1 MGRRLNSG
9 EVTSIR
15 IISREVGTPPYS
27 PILKAV
33 FEFTLADGRVIE
45 STEEFHNGGIMNED
59 LEILLTDL
67 RKLAKLET

>member
-1 MGRRLNSG
+1 VGRRLKPG
-9 EVTSIR
+9 DVVAIR
-15 IISREVGTPPYS
+15 IISREVGNPPFS

-67 RKLAKLET
+67 RKLAKLEI